1 MILTS
6 LTKPNLVLL
15 AEELGIPV
23 QKSMRKPAIIEAIS
37 KCGANDD
44 EVEEC
49 WRAVSEKLKEREV
62 ELKTNEPSC
71 AMRINGGCSVAA
83 WGLSSSTGN
92 SFIFRRKGN
101 PRLIELLRGD
111 DRFGELAS
119 KQSHPDDR
127 MDQRVERSTGRFL
140 KIVQQRPPS
149 VSRYAVSVFVCHSRS
164 WNMLPITEP
173 Q

>member
-62 ELKTNEPSC
+62 ELKILILEAQAKISRQQTKD
-71 AMRINGGCSVAA
+71 
-83 WGLSSSTGN
+83 SS
-92 SFIFRRKGN
+92 
-101 PRLIELLRGD
+101 D
-111 DRFGELAS
+111 
-119 KQSHPDDR
+119 
-127 MDQRVERSTGRFL
+127 
-140 KIVQQRPPS
+140 
-149 VSRYAVSVFVCHSRS
+149 
-164 WNMLPITEP
+164 
-173 Q
+173 

>member
-62 ELKTNEPSC
+62 ELKATALPALPLLLKDVRRLERNKRS
-71 AMRINGGCSVAA
+71 RHSWGCRDSV
-83 WGLSSSTGN
+83 
-92 SFIFRRKGN
+92 
-101 PRLIELLRGD
+101 
-111 DRFGELAS
+111 
-119 KQSHPDDR
+119 
-127 MDQRVERSTGRFL
+127 V
-140 KIVQQRPPS
+140 
-149 VSRYAVSVFVCHSRS
+149 AVSIYCCGAEISIEARPWALFCGGREEERGRTRS
-164 WNMLPITEP
+164 LWQEKQVALRAAAAFGRLAGPIYRRLERIP
-173 Q
+173 